1 MIGDTRPLLKTI
13 SLQKQANLELCDEIK
28 ALKEKIRYLESIGQ
42 YRTPKFI
49 PKARTRNHNDAHRS
63 PDEPVNFM
71 EILLEIYNIFKK
83 TSRYNRTPIPALEME
98 VMLLSDNTITLVRTR
113 VQQGR
118 VSMLRTVETTIAD
131 MDYNIDVDVRL
142 VSKDYYLKDIKNTH
156 LMLCHLAQLEEI
168 FVLNKDSAELAL
180 ANNEV
185 PAIKHKYDVEQSWFY
200 LDKITAGKIVVMDY
214 LEGYKAYL
222 ESIYVEPHYFQVNMD
237 LFIRKTR
244 NTD

>member
-13 SLQKQANLELCDEIK
+13 SLQKQANLELCNEIK
-28 ALKEKIRYLESIGQ
+28 TLKEKIRYLESIGQ
-42 YRTPKFI
+42 YRTSKFI

-71 EILLEIYNIFKK
+71 EILLEVYNIFKK

-98 VMLLSDNTITLVRTR
+98 IMLLSDNTIPLMRTR
-113 VQQGR
+113 VHQGR

-142 VSKDYYLKDIKNTH
+142 VSKDYYLKDIKNAH
-156 LMLCHLAQLEEI
+156 LMLCHLAQLGEI
-168 FVLNKDSAELAL
+168 FTLNKDSAELAL
-180 ANNEV
+180 ANEEV
-185 PAIKHKYDVEQSWFY
+185 PLIKHKFDIEQSWFY
-200 LDKITAGKIVVMDY
+200 LNKITDAKIAVNDY

-222 ESIYVEPHYFQVNMD
+222 ESAGVETTYFQVNMD
-237 LFIRKTR
+237 LFTRKNR
-244 NTD
+244 

>member
-13 SLQKQANLELCDEIK
+13 SQQKQANLELCDEIK

-49 PKARTRNHNDAHRS
+49 PKAKTRNHNDAHRS

-98 VMLLSDNTITLVRTR
+98 IMLYTDNMIPLIRTR
-113 VQQGR
+113 IHQSR
-118 VSMLRTVETTIAD
+118 ASMLRTVETNITD

-142 VSKDYYLKDIKNTH
+142 VSKDYYLKDIKNAH
-156 LMLCHLAQLEEI
+156 LMLCHLTQLEELFI
-168 FVLNKDSAELAL
+168 LNKDTAELAL

-185 PAIKHKYDVEQSWFY
+185 PAIKHKYDIEQSWFY
-200 LDKITAGKIVVMDY
+200 LDKIMASKIAVMDY

>member
-1 MIGDTRPLLKTI
+1 MIGDTRPLSRTI
-13 SLQKQANLELCDEIK
+13 SQQKQANLELCDEIK
-28 ALKEKIRYLESIGQ
+28 ELKEKIRYLESVGQ

-49 PKARTRNHNDAHRS
+49 PKAKTRNHNDAHRS

-98 VMLLSDNTITLVRTR
+98 IMILSDNTIPLVRTR
-113 VQQGR
+113 VHQGR

-131 MDYNIDVDVRL
+131 MDYSIDVDVRL
-142 VSKDYYLKDIKNTH
+142 VSKDYYLKDIKNAH
-156 LMLCHLAQLEEI
+156 LMLCHLDELEEI
-168 FVLNKDSAELAL
+168 FTLNKDTAELAL

-185 PAIKHKYDVEQSWFY
+185 PVIKHKYDIEQSWFY
-200 LDKITAGKIVVMDY
+200 LNKIIGAKVAVNDY

-222 ESIYVEPHYFQVNMD
+222 ESAGVETTYFQVNMD
-237 LFIRKTR
+237 LFTRKR
-244 NTD
+244 H

>member
-28 ALKEKIRYLESIGQ
+28 ALKEKVRYLESIGQ

-49 PKARTRNHNDAHRS
+49 PKAKTRSHNDAHRS

-71 EILLEIYNIFKK
+71 EILLEVYNIFKK

-98 VMLLSDNTITLVRTR
+98 IVLLSDNTIPLVRTR

-118 VSMLRTVETTIAD
+118 AAMLRTAETTIAD
-131 MDYNIDVDVRL
+131 MDYNIDIDVRL
-142 VSKDYYLKDIKNTH
+142 VSKDYYLKDIKNAY

-168 FVLNKDSAELAL
+168 FILSKDTAELAL

-185 PAIKHKYDVEQSWFY
+185 PAIKHKYDIEQSWFY
-200 LDKITAGKIVVMDY
+200 LNKIIGAKVAVNEY
-214 LEGYKAYL
+214 LEGYKEYL
-222 ESIYVEPHYFQVNMD
+222 EKTHAETRYLQVNMD
-237 LFIRKTR
+237 LFTRKKH
-244 NTD
+244 

>member
-1 MIGDTRPLLKTI
+1 MIGDTRPLLDTI
-13 SLQKQANLELCDEIK
+13 SKQNKANADLNKEIER
-28 ALKEKIRYLESIGQ
+28 LNEKIRYLESIGQ
-42 YRTPKFI
+42 YRTPKFT
-49 PKARTRNHNDAHRS
+49 PKAKTRSHNDAHRS

-71 EILLEIYNIFKK
+71 EILLEVYNIFKK

-98 VMLLSDNTITLVRTR
+98 VMLYADNIISSIRTR
-113 VQQGR
+113 IHQGR
-118 VSMLRTVETTIAD
+118 VSMLRTVETNITD
-131 MDYNIDVDVRL
+131 MDYNIDIDVHL
-142 VSKDYYLKDIKNTH
+142 VSKDYYLKDIKNAY
-156 LMLCHLAQLEEI
+156 LMLCHLHQLEEI

-185 PAIKHKYDVEQSWFY
+185 RAIKLKYDVEHSGFY

>member
-28 ALKEKIRYLESIGQ
+28 ALKEKVRYLESIGQ

-49 PKARTRNHNDAHRS
+49 PKAKTRNHNDAHRS

-98 VMLLSDNTITLVRTR
+98 IVLYGDNIIPSIRTR
-113 VQQGR
+113 IHQGR
-118 VSMLRTVETTIAD
+118 VSMLRTVETNISD
-131 MDYNIDVDVRL
+131 MDYNIDIDVHL
-142 VSKDYYLKDIKNTH
+142 VSKDYYLKDIKNAH

-168 FVLNKDSAELAL
+168 FILNKDTAEIAL

-185 PAIKHKYDVEQSWFY
+185 PAIKHKYDIEQSWFY
-200 LDKITAGKIVVMDY
+200 MNKIIGAKLAVNDY
-214 LEGYKAYL
+214 LEGYKEYL
-222 ESIYVEPHYFQVNMD
+222 EKTHAEARYLQVNMD
-237 LFIRKTR
+237 LFTRK
-244 NTD
+244 NH

>member
-13 SLQKQANLELCDEIK
+13 SQQKQANLELCDEIK
-28 ALKEKIRYLESIGQ
+28 ALKEKVRYLESIGQ

-49 PKARTRNHNDAHRS
+49 PKAKTRNHNDAHRS

-71 EILLEIYNIFKK
+71 EILLEVYNIFKK

-98 VMLLSDNTITLVRTR
+98 IMLYADNTIPLVRTR
-113 VQQGR
+113 IHQGR
-118 VSMLRTVETTIAD
+118 VSMLRIVETNITD

-142 VSKDYYLKDIKNTH
+142 VSKDYYLKDIKNAH

-168 FVLNKDSAELAL
+168 FILNKDTAELAL

-185 PAIKHKYDVEQSWFY
+185 PAIKHKYDIEQSWFY
-200 LDKITAGKIVVMDY
+200 LDKIMAGKIVVMDY
-214 LEGYKAYL
+214 LEGYKTYL

>member
-13 SLQKQANLELCDEIK
+13 SQQKQANLELCDEIK
-28 ALKEKIRYLESIGQ
+28 TLKEKVRYLESIGQ

-49 PKARTRNHNDAHRS
+49 PKAKTRNHNDAHRS

-98 VMLLSDNTITLVRTR
+98 IVLYADNSIPLVRTR

-118 VSMLRTVETTIAD
+118 AAMLRTVETTIAD
-131 MDYNIDVDVRL
+131 MDYNIDIDVRL
-142 VSKDYYLKDIKNTH
+142 VSKDYYLKDIKNAY

-168 FVLNKDSAELAL
+168 FILNKDTAELAL

-185 PAIKHKYDVEQSWFY
+185 AAIKHKYDIEQSWFY
-200 LDKITAGKIVVMDY
+200 LNKIIGAKVAVNEY
-214 LEGYKAYL
+214 LEGYKEYL
-222 ESIYVEPHYFQVNMD
+222 EKTHAETRYLQVNMD
-237 LFIRKTR
+237 LFTRKHPR
-244 NTD
+244 TD

>member
-49 PKARTRNHNDAHRS
+49 PKAKTRNHNDAHRS
-63 PDEPVNFM
+63 PDEPANFM
-71 EILLEIYNIFKK
+71 EILLEVYNIFKK
-83 TSRYNRTPIPALEME
+83 TSRYNRTAIPALEME
-98 VMLLSDNTITLVRTR
+98 IMLYSDNIIPSIRTCIH
-113 VQQGR
+113 QGR
-118 VSMLRTVETTIAD
+118 VSMLRTVETNITDI
-131 MDYNIDVDVRL
+131 DYNIDIDVHL
-142 VSKDYYLKDIKNTH
+142 VSKDYYLKDIKNAH

-168 FVLNKDSAELAL
+168 LTLNKDTAELAL

-185 PAIKHKYDVEQSWFY
+185 PVIKHMYDIEQSWFY
-200 LDKITAGKIVVMDY
+200 LNKIIGAKVAVNDY

-222 ESIYVEPHYFQVNMD
+222 ESAGVETTYFQVNMD
-237 LFIRKTR
+237 LFTRKR
-244 NTD
+244 HRTD

>member
-49 PKARTRNHNDAHRS
+49 PKAKTRSHNDAHRS

-71 EILLEIYNIFKK
+71 EILLEVYNIFKK
-83 TSRYNRTPIPALEME
+83 TSRYNRTSIPALEME
-98 VMLLSDNTITLVRTR
+98 IMLYADNIIPSIRTR
-113 VQQGR
+113 IHQGR
-118 VSMLRTVETTIAD
+118 VSMLRTVETNITD
-131 MDYNIDVDVRL
+131 MDYNIDIDVRL
-142 VSKDYYLKDIKNTH
+142 VSKDYYLKDIKNAH

-168 FVLNKDSAELAL
+168 FILNKDTAELAL

-185 PAIKHKYDVEQSWFY
+185 PAIKHKYDIEQSWFY
-200 LDKITAGKIVVMDY
+200 LNKIIGAKTAVNDY

-222 ESIYVEPHYFQVNMD
+222 EKTHAATRYLQVNMD
-237 LFIRKTR
+237 LFTRKHPR
-244 NTD
+244 TD

>member
-49 PKARTRNHNDAHRS
+49 PKAKTRNHNDAHRS

-71 EILLEIYNIFKK
+71 EILLEVYNIFKK

-98 VMLLSDNTITLVRTR
+98 VMLLSDNTIPLVRTR
-113 VQQGR
+113 VHQGR

-142 VSKDYYLKDIKNTH
+142 VSKDYYLKDIKNAH
-156 LMLCHLAQLEEI
+156 LMLCHLDELEEI
-168 FVLNKDSAELAL
+168 LTLNKDTAELAL

-185 PAIKHKYDVEQSWFY
+185 PVIKHKYDIEQSCFY
-200 LDKITAGKIVVMDY
+200 LDKITDAKISVNDY
-214 LEGYKAYL
+214 LEGYKSYL
-222 ESIYVEPHYFQVNMD
+222 ESAGVETTYFQVNMD
-237 LFIRKTR
+237 LFTRKR
-244 NTD
+244 HRTD

>member
-49 PKARTRNHNDAHRS
+49 LKAKTRSHNDAHRS

-71 EILLEIYNIFKK
+71 EILLEVYNIFKK
-83 TSRYNRTPIPALEME
+83 TSRYNRTAIPALEME
-98 VMLLSDNTITLVRTR
+98 IMLYADNIIPSIRTR
-113 VQQGR
+113 IHQGR
-118 VSMLRTVETTIAD
+118 VSMLRIVETAITD
-131 MDYNIDVDVRL
+131 MDYNIDIDVRL
-142 VSKDYYLKDIKNTH
+142 VNKDYYLKDIKNAH

-168 FVLNKDSAELAL
+168 FILNKDTAELAL

-185 PAIKHKYDVEQSWFY
+185 PAIKHKYDIEQSWFY
-200 LDKITAGKIVVMDY
+200 LNKIIGAKVAVNEY
-214 LEGYKAYL
+214 LEGYKEYL
-222 ESIYVEPHYFQVNMD
+222 EKTHAETRYLQVNMD
-237 LFIRKTR
+237 LFTRKKH
-244 NTD
+244 

>member
-1 MIGDTRPLLKTI
+1 MIGDTRPLLRTI

-71 EILLEIYNIFKK
+71 EILLEVYNIFKK

-98 VMLLSDNTITLVRTR
+98 VMLLSDSTIPLVRTR
-113 VQQGR
+113 VHQGR
-118 VSMLRTVETTIAD
+118 VSMLRTVETTIAY
-131 MDYNIDVDVRL
+131 MDYSIDVDVRL
-142 VSKDYYLKDIKNTH
+142 VSKDYYLKDIKNAH
-156 LMLCHLAQLEEI
+156 LMLCHLDELEEI
-168 FVLNKDSAELAL
+168 FTLNKDTAELAL

-185 PAIKHKYDVEQSWFY
+185 PVIKHKYDIEQSWFY
-200 LDKITAGKIVVMDY
+200 LNKIIGAKVAVNDY

-222 ESIYVEPHYFQVNMD
+222 ESAGVETTYFQVNMD
-237 LFIRKTR
+237 LFTRKR
-244 NTD
+244 HRTD

>member
-49 PKARTRNHNDAHRS
+49 PKAKTRNHNDAHRS

-71 EILLEIYNIFKK
+71 EILLEVYNIFKK

-98 VMLLSDNTITLVRTR
+98 VILYSDNFIPIVRTR
-113 VQQGR
+113 IYQGR
-118 VSMLRTVETTIAD
+118 VSMLRIVETSVTDIE
-131 MDYNIDVDVRL
+131 YNIDIDIHL
-142 VSKDYYLKDIKNTH
+142 VSKGHYLKDIKNTH
-156 LMLCHLAQLEEI
+156 LLLCHLDQLDEI
-168 FVLNKDSAELAL
+168 FTLGKESAELSL
-180 ANNEV
+180 ANGEV
-185 PAIKHKYDVEQSWFY
+185 PAIKHKYDIEQCGFY
-200 LDKITAGKIVVMDY
+200 LDKVKDAKEVLISY
-214 LEGYKAYL
+214 LEEYGAYL
-222 ESIYVEPHYFQVNMD
+222 EAADIEPQYFQVNMD
-237 LFIRKTR
+237 LFTRKTR

>member
-71 EILLEIYNIFKK
+71 EILLEVYNIFKK

-98 VMLLSDNTITLVRTR
+98 VMLLSDNTIPLVRTR
-113 VQQGR
+113 IHQGR

-131 MDYNIDVDVRL
+131 MDYNIEVDVRL
-142 VSKDYYLKDIKNTH
+142 VGKDYYLKDIKNAH

-168 FVLNKDSAELAL
+168 FTLNKDTAELAL
-180 ANNEV
+180 VNEEV
-185 PAIKHKYDVEQSWFY
+185 PLIKHKFDIEQSWFY
-200 LDKITAGKIVVMDY
+200 LNKIIGAKIAVNDY

-222 ESIYVEPHYFQVNMD
+222 ESAGIETTYFQVNMD
-237 LFIRKTR
+237 LFTRKHPR
-244 NTD
+244 TD